1 MSDGIQWAAVS
12 AIASSVAATI
22 ALGSAL
28 IALKVAQTHARLA
41 EFNNCLEILKQL
53 SEAERRAAT
62 AADAEQQS
70 HEIKALLNLFE
81 VLALMV
87 NRKRVGAAGR
97 YLLSGYLVETWV
109 WLQTTEGLAE
119 IVGGAITGPTTFAQL
134 QAFRE
139 ANRAK
144 IDGQVKLRQ
153 VPNS

>member
-1 MSDGIQWAAVS
+1 MSNDIEWAAIS

-22 ALGSAL
+22 ALGSSL
-28 IALKVAQTHARLA
+28 IALKVARTQMRLA

-62 AADAEQQS
+62 AADEEQLA

-87 NRKRVGAAGR
+87 NRKQVGVAGS
-97 YLLSGYLVETWV
+97 YLISGRLVEAWV

-119 IVGGAITGPTTFAQL
+119 IVGGAITGPTTFGQL
-134 QAFRE
+134 KEFKKARGEEIE
-139 ANRAK
+139 AL
-144 IDGQVKLRQ
+144 VKLREAP
-153 VPNS
+153 VE